1 MRIRNVKNKEEIL
14 NNCSFLIENPKEYK
28 GKFKELFAND
38 NPIYLEIGMGKGQ
51 FIYENAK
58 KYKDIN
64 FIGIERFDSIM
75 AKAILKMEEVPNLR
89 LVKYDASLIEEVF
102 DHEIDKLYLNF
113 SDPWPKNRHENR
125 RLTSKVFLEKY
136 QNIFKDKQ
144 QIEVRTDNR
153 DFFLYSVESLGDME
167 YTLNDVSFN
176 YQSKDL
182 IMTEYE
188 SKFRKKGAKIYHL
201 FAEKILKVYIICYN
215 KLRVGEI

>member
-1 MRIRNVKNKEEIL
+1 MRIRNVKYKEEIL

-89 LVKYDASLIEEVF
+89 LIKYDASLIEEVF
-102 DHEIDKLYLNF
+102 NHEIDKLYLNF

-125 RLTSKVFLEKY
+125 RLTSRVFLEKY

-201 FAEKILKVYIICYN
+201 FAEK
-215 KLRVGEI
+215 

>member
-14 NNCSFLIENPKEYK
+14 NNCPFLLSNPKEYK

-89 LVKYDASLIEEVF
+89 LIKYDASLIEEVF

-201 FAEKILKVYIICYN
+201 FAEK
-215 KLRVGEI
+215 

>member
-89 LVKYDASLIEEVF
+89 LIKYDASLIEEVF

-153 DFFLYSVESLGDME
+153 DFFLYSVEYLGDMK

-182 IMTEYE
+182 IMTDYE

-201 FAEKILKVYIICYN
+201 FAEK
-215 KLRVGEI
+215 